1 MFSELMRSFLLIFA
15 AEMGDKTQI
24 LAMTFATQYKV
35 RQVLLGVFLGVFLNH
50 GLAIVLG
57 RYISKIVPMSFIQIV
72 AGLLFVVFGIL
83 ALIDEDD
90 EEQGKDKKNFGP
102 VMTVALA
109 FFVGELGDKTQLTAM
124 TLATEGSYPFFILMG
139 TTLGM
144 IAVSGIG
151 IFIGSKIGEKIP
163 DIFIKLISSLVFIT
177 FGTLKLFQTI
187 PSKYLTSLNIGI
199 YFGIL
204 LLLAIIL
211 IRKLIVKRK
220 SGEKSALKEVA
231 ATLYMQTQELNEA
244 VNNICLGEGTCG
256 ICMRDKCII
265 GYTKKILRDAR
276 ENEEYYID
284 DEIVFN
290 VNDKKFDI
298 DKVVEALSLVIED
311 YIRYGVDKD
320 DKFIVNKV
328 RVALE
333 KVAFGNELYFDGN
346 IDKYIKNIYSQNQY
360 IGTKIEE
367 SIVR

>member
-35 RQVLLGVFLGVFLNH
+35 RQVLLGVFFGVFLNH
-50 GLAIVLG
+50 GIAIVLG
-57 RYISKIVPMSFIQIV
+57 RYLSKIIPMSFIQIV
-72 AGLLFVVFGIL
+72 AGLLFVAFGIL
-83 ALIDEDD
+83 ALVDESD
-90 EEQGKDKKNFGP
+90 EEQSKNKNNFGP

-124 TLATEGSYPFFILMG
+124 TLATEGNYPFFILMG

-151 IFIGSKIGEKIP
+151 IFVGSKIGEKIP
-163 DIFIKLISSLVFIT
+163 DIFIKLISSFVFIT
-177 FGTLKLFQTI
+177 FGTLKFFQTM
-187 PSKYLTSLNIGI
+187 PSKYLTSLNIGL

-204 LLLAIIL
+204 SLLAIIF
-211 IRKLIVKRK
+211 IRKLILKRK

-231 ATLYMQTQELNEA
+231 ATLYIQMQELNEA
-244 VNNICLGEGTCG
+244 VNGICLGEGTCG
-256 ICMRDKCII
+256 MCMGNECII
-265 GYTKKILRDAR
+265 GYTKKILKDAR
-276 ENEEYYID
+276 ENEKYYID
-284 DEIVFN
+284 DDINLN

-298 DKVVEALSLVIED
+298 DKVVEALSLIIAD
-311 YIRYGVDKD
+311 YMRYGVDKD

-333 KVAFGNELYFDGN
+333 KIAFGKKLYFDGN
-346 IDKYIKNIYSQNQY
+346 IDKYIKSIYRQNEY
-360 IGTKIEE
+360 IGEKIEKG
-367 SIVR
+367 IR